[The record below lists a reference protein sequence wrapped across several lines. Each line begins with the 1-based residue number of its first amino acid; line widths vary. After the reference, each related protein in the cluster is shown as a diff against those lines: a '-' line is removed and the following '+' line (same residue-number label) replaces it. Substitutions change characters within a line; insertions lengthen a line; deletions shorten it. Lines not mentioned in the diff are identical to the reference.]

1 MLLQSTNGEVFQ
13 SMDYS
18 TGPDFSELPASR
30 IILVKQFKEFWTK
43 DGSLTFEIEIRRFYK
58 GSLNFISDESVHPIH
73 IFNKEDLMSNSMNLI
88 EAANKAGADG
98 VKTVYRDLCRKMLER
113 SVRVAESQNEFQ
125 AQVVISDFLESLG
138 LGASKV
144 SAVIAPI
151 DGKSVVLTKDAN
163 VTDRLW
169 SMILG
174 KVDKL
179 GSITENKKDTA
190 KLILKKGKDSDAFL
204 KSVGTIKGIKIA

>member
-1 MLLQSTNGEVFQ
+1 
-13 SMDYS
+13 
-18 TGPDFSELPASR
+18 
-30 IILVKQFKEFWTK
+30 
-43 DGSLTFEIEIRRFYK
+43 
-58 GSLNFISDESVHPIH
+58 
-73 IFNKEDLMSNSMNLI
+73 
-88 EAANKAGADG
+88 
-98 VKTVYRDLCRKMLER
+98 MLER